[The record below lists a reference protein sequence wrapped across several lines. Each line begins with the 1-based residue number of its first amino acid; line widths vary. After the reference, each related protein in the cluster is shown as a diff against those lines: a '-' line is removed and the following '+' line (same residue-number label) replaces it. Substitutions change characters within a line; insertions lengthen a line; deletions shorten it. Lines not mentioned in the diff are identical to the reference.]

1 WEVVRAVRSAH
12 TAEPELAEEDVLGV
26 VSANTGVPPRLV
38 RTAVR
43 YRASYPDEV
52 DAEIGAAEQ
61 AQEATERA
69 WLRGRDLLAG

>member
-1 WEVVRAVRSAH
+1 M
-12 TAEPELAEEDVLGV
+12 
-26 VSANTGVPPRLV
+26 
-38 RTAVR
+38 R
-43 YRASYPDEV
+43 YWASYPDEV